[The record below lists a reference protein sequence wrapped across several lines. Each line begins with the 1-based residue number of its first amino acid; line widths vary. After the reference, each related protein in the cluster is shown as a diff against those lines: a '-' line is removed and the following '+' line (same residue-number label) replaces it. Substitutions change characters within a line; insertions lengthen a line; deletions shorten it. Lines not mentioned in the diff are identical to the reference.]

1 MQRLDGK
8 VALVTGGAGGIGSRV
23 VERMAQCGAKVM
35 ATDLRDE
42 AGKTLQERLVRSG
55 YGVNFTKHDVTR
67 EDSWVSAIRAVTDGF
82 GKLDVLVNAA
92 GTFAKISQP
101 IDIIPFN
108 EWRRV
113 QSVNLDS
120 VFLGI
125 RFGVEAMKATG
136 GGSIINI
143 ASTAAFIGTR
153 MGAAYGASK
162 GGVRSLTKQAA
173 ISCARHG
180 YKIRVNAISPGYIW
194 TPDIE
199 ANLIAEHGSR
209 DAALKL
215 VASRNPLGLVGNPDD
230 VAWAAVYLASE
241 ESRMVNAI
249 DLVIDGGMLAT

>member
-1 MQRLDGK
+1 MQRLAGK
-8 VALVTGGAGGIGSRV
+8 VALVTGGAGGIGSRI
-23 VERMAQCGAKVM
+23 VERMAECGAKVM
-35 ATDLRDE
+35 ATDIRE
-42 AGKTLQERLVRSG
+42 ETGRFLQERLLRSEHI
-55 YGVNFTKHDVTR
+55 VAFAAHDVTR
-67 EDSWVSAIRAVTDGF
+67 EDSWVTAIGAVRDRF

-101 IDIIPFN
+101 IDNIPFD

-113 QSVNLDS
+113 QSINLDS

-180 YKIRVNAISPGYIW
+180 YNIRVNAISPGYIW

-199 ANLIAEHGSR
+199 ANLIAEHGNR

-215 VASRNPLGLVGNPDD
+215 VASRNPLGLIGYPDD
-230 VAWAAVYLASE
+230 VAWAVIYLASD

>member
-1 MQRLDGK
+1 MQRLNGK
-8 VALVTGGAGGIGSRV
+8 VALVTGGAGGIGSRI

-35 ATDLRDE
+35 ASDLREE
-42 AGKTLQERLVRSG
+42 AGKDIQERLVRSG
-55 YGVNFTKHDVTR
+55 HVVEFTSHDVTL
-67 EDSWVSAIRAVTDGF
+67 EDSWISVIRAAKDGF
-82 GKLDVLVNAA
+82 GKLDILVNAA

-101 IDIIPFN
+101 VDNIPFD

-113 QSVNLDS
+113 QSINLDS

-125 RFGVEAMKATG
+125 RFGVEAMKVTG

-199 ANLIAEHGSR
+199 ANLIAEHGNR
-209 DAALKL
+209 DAALKV
-215 VASRNPLGLVGNPDD
+215 VASRNPLGLVGDPDD
-230 VAWAAVYLASE
+230 VAWAAVYLASDK
-241 ESRMVNAI
+241 SRMVNAI

>member
-1 MQRLDGK
+1 MLRLAGK
-8 VALVTGGAGGIGSRV
+8 VALVTGGAGGIGSGI
-23 VERMAQCGAKVM
+23 VERLAESGAKVM
-35 ATDLRDE
+35 ASDLRDS
-42 AGKTLQERLVRSG
+42 AGRALEERLGRAGHEVAF
-55 YGVNFTKHDVTR
+55 VKHDVT
-67 EDSWVSAIRAVTDGF
+67 EEESWSSAIEAVMTRYR
-82 GKLDVLVNAA
+82 KLDVLVNAA

-101 IDIIPFN
+101 IDDIPLQ

-113 QSVNLDS
+113 QSVNLES

-125 RFGVEAMKATG
+125 RFGIATMKKSG
-136 GGSIINI
+136 GGSIVNI

-173 ISCARHG
+173 FSCARHG

-199 ANLIAEHGSR
+199 ANLLAEHGSR
-209 DAALKL
+209 EAALAV

-230 VAWAAVYLASE
+230 VAWATVYLASD

>member
-1 MQRLDGK
+1 MQRLNGK
-8 VALVTGGAGGIGSRV
+8 VALVTGGAGGIGSRI

-35 ATDLRDE
+35 ASDLREE
-42 AGKTLQERLVRSG
+42 AGKDIQERLVRSG
-55 YGVNFTKHDVTR
+55 HAVEFTSHDVTL
-67 EDSWVSAIRAVTDGF
+67 EDSWISVIRAAKDGF
-82 GKLDVLVNAA
+82 GKLDILVNAA

-101 IDIIPFN
+101 VDNIPFD

-113 QSVNLDS
+113 QSINLDS

-125 RFGVEAMKATG
+125 RFGVEAMKVTG

-199 ANLIAEHGSR
+199 ANLIAEHGNR
-209 DAALKL
+209 DARTALRHAQLKPADAQEGFTTN
-215 VASRNPLGLVGNPDD
+215 ASPPAPMVT
-230 VAWAAVYLASE
+230 V
-241 ESRMVNAI
+241 ES
-249 DLVIDGGMLAT
+249 L

>member
-1 MQRLDGK
+1 MQRLKGK
-8 VALVTGGAGGIGSRV
+8 VALVTGGAGGIGSRI
-23 VERMAQCGAKVM
+23 VERFAESGAKVV
-35 ATDLRDE
+35 ASDLRE
-42 AGKTLQERLVRSG
+42 AAGSALQQRLDRGG
-55 YGVNFTKHDVTR
+55 YEVHFVKHDVTR
-67 EDSWVSAIRAVTDGF
+67 EDSWSATIETLRERF
-82 GKLDVLVNAA
+82 QKLDVLVNAA

-101 IDIIPFN
+101 FDSIPLE

-113 QSVNLDS
+113 QSINLDS
-120 VFLGI
+120 VFLGMRI
-125 RFGVEAMKATG
+125 GVETMKATG

-180 YKIRVNAISPGYIW
+180 YKIRINAISPGYIW

-199 ANLIAEHGSR
+199 ANLVAEHGSR
-209 DAALKL
+209 DAALKV

-230 VAWAAVYLASE
+230 VAWAAIYLASD

>member
-1 MQRLDGK
+1 MQRLSGK
-8 VALVTGGAGGIGSRV
+8 VALVTGGAGGIGSGI
-23 VERMAQCGAKVM
+23 VERLAENGAKVV
-35 ATDLRDE
+35 ASDLRE
-42 AGKTLQERLVRSG
+42 SAGRALEDRLGGAGHDVAFVR
-55 YGVNFTKHDVTR
+55 HDVTQ
-67 EDSWVSAIRAVTDGF
+67 EQSWSAAIGAVLQRF
-82 GKLDVLVNAA
+82 QKLDVLVNAA
-92 GTFAKISQP
+92 GTFAKVSQP
-101 IDIIPFN
+101 VDDIPLE

-113 QSVNLDS
+113 QSVNLES

-125 RFGVEAMKATG
+125 RFGVAAMKKSG
-136 GGSIINI
+136 GGSIINV

-173 ISCARHG
+173 FSCARHG

-199 ANLIAEHGSR
+199 ANLVAEHGTR
-209 DAALKL
+209 DAALAL
-215 VASRNPLGLVGNPDD
+215 VASRNPLGLVGYPDD
-230 VAWAAVYLASE
+230 VAWAVVYLASD